1 MPQKKKTNLQSILL
15 VNLGIII
22 VSLAVAKLRGKQAEE
37 ILIGFAV
44 AFCTDWIAKRIKKEK
59 EKCRAS
65 TVLCWGDGRREN
77 VIEFL
82 MRKPEDKAAVRDSL
96 VTVKCRIRKIDKD
109 GTIDTGA
116 DLYIKTDKL
125 TYADPWTAMTLKTL
139 RAGDFITVTGHIGE
153 VFAGFMNIEKI
164 EAIEKTV
171 SVQNEG
177 GECDG

>member
-1 MPQKKKTNLQSILL
+1 MKNKKEINSYSMLAADLAVLATVLL
-15 VNLGIII
+15 VM
-22 VSLAVAKLRGKQAEE
+22 KLRGDNLREG
-37 ILIGFAV
+37 LIGWAICLCV
-44 AFCTDWIAKRIKKEK
+44 DWIAKRVKSKKEK
-59 EKCRAS
+59 WRAD
-65 TVLCWGDGRREN
+65 TVLCWEDGRQEN